1 MQRATEDLGAAP
13 DFDNAAGIHYRDAI
27 GESCKQ
33 RWIVADYQ
41 NRRPMLP
48 PNLQQERENLC
59 LQCRVEFAGRF
70 IGDQERR
77 PARYRLRNC
86 DPLTLS
92 AAELMRIC
100 GGDFFWKIEPE
111 LAKQLHD
118 SLPALRCVE
127 WQVRAQHFADLQ
139 TNRHHWIEGQS
150 WVLRDQRYCPAA
162 CSAQFLLGQIQHV
175 TAADQNRPAFAFRA
189 RRQQPQKRARPC
201 ALSATGLSQ

>member
-59 LQCRVEFAGRF
+59 LQSRVEFAGRF
-70 IGDQERR
+70 IGYQERR
-77 PARYRLRNC
+77 PARHRLRNC

-92 AAELMRIC
+92 ATELMRIC
-100 GGDFFWKIEPE
+100 RVDFLRAIEAY
-111 LAKQLHD
+111 LSKQL
-118 SLPALRCVE
+118 
-127 WQVRAQHFADLQ
+127 
-139 TNRHHWIEGQS
+139 
-150 WVLRDQRYCPAA
+150 
-162 CSAQFLLGQIQHV
+162 
-175 TAADQNRPAFAFRA
+175 
-189 RRQQPQKRARPC
+189 
-201 ALSATGLSQ
+201 